1 MLKLRGELDL
11 SLESLDVD
19 GSGELRR
26 QNLYYDLSLEGRVL
40 RDEHSRHS
48 TAAELVL
55 EGVGAAKRFLKL
67 FP

>member
-1 MLKLRGELDL
+1 MLELRGELDL

-19 GSGELRR
+19 GSRELRR
-26 QNLYYDLSLEGRVL
+26 QNLYHNLSLERRVFGN
-40 RDEHSRHS
+40 EHSRHS
-48 TAAELVL
+48 TAAKLAL